1 MCVRW
6 SPPHINPL
14 NHSSHVHMYSTC
26 STVYTYI
33 CTVLVPMY
41 IRTYVCT
48 VLAESSVCVLGGAH
62 LTSCLSI
69 VRLPRLPQLLGV
81 AACSVAGVCRVDNR
95 GCRLAMDKAVKRIVL
110 CEDFPEDTKEADF
123 FNYLLLVWKEGMSL
137 KPVVENG
144 EFPKQ
149 VIVAWVLSPPRVE
162 LHLHLST
169 A

>member
-1 MCVRW
+1 MCV
-6 SPPHINPL
+6 
-14 NHSSHVHMYSTC
+14 C
-26 STVYTYI
+26 
-33 CTVLVPMY
+33 
-41 IRTYVCT
+41 
-48 VLAESSVCVLGGAH
+48 VCVSGGGH

-69 VRLPRLPQLLGV
+69 ICLPQLLGV

-110 CEDFPEDTKEADF
+110 SEDFPEDTKEADF

-144 EFPKQ
+144 EFHKQ
-149 VIVAWVLSPPRVE
+149 VIVTWVLSPPPGWGYVY
-162 LHLHLST
+162 LHLRT